1 MKAES
6 VKDNGL
12 PEQHDDAVPAV
23 IIEQPKAEDAAAAKQ
38 KRHRRRVR
46 AFRSFILRLLAL
58 VLVVYILMFHIVGLT
73 LMPNGDMSPRLD
85 AGDLLL
91 FYRVDR
97 KAKAQ
102 DIVVIDK
109 VTGGQQAGG
118 NGTAEN
124 GEGAGSTEPN
134 FFRKALNW
142 LGFKDPN
149 APPTRRHVCRV
160 VACAGDIVDVT
171 EERGL
176 VVNGNAVIES
186 NIFHPTRPYEG
197 KVEYPVKLEEGQYFV
212 MADLRN
218 GGMDSR
224 YFGPVSQDEI
234 EGIVITLLRRN
245 NL

>member
-6 VKDNGL
+6 GDSDQKQDL
-12 PEQHDDAVPAV
+12 QRDDAVPAV
-23 IIEQPKAEDAAAAKQ
+23 IVEQPNAEEAAAAKQ

-46 AFRSFILRLLAL
+46 AFRSFIFRLLAL
-58 VLVVYILMFHIVGLT
+58 VLVVYILVFHIVGLT
-73 LMPNGDMSPRLD
+73 LMPSGDMSPRLD

-109 VTGGQQAGG
+109 VTGEGS
-118 NGTAEN
+118 
-124 GEGAGSTEPN
+124 GETEPG

-149 APPTRRHVCRV
+149 APPTQQYVLRV
-160 VACAGDIVDVT
+160 VACAGDVVDVT
-171 EERGL
+171 EEQGL
-176 VVNGNAVIES
+176 VVNGNAVVEA

-234 EGIVITLLRRN
+234 KGIVITLLRRN

>member
-1 MKAES
+1 MKTKPAEKT
-6 VKDNGL
+6 V
-12 PEQHDDAVPAV
+12 EAV
-23 IIEQPKAEDAAAAKQ
+23 IIEQPKADEQEAARK

-46 AFRSFILRLLAL
+46 AIRSLLLRLFAL
-58 VLVVYILMFHIVGLT
+58 VLVVYILLFHIVGLT
-73 LMPNGDMSPRLD
+73 MMPGGDMSPRLD

-91 FYRVDR
+91 FYRLER
-97 KAKAQ
+97 NIKAQ

-109 VTGGQQAGG
+109 IS
-118 NGTAEN
+118 
-124 GEGAGSTEPN
+124 GEGQVTEDPG

-142 LGFKDPN
+142 IGFRDPN
-149 APPTRRHVCRV
+149 APPTQRYVCRV

-171 EERGL
+171 EAQGL

-186 NIFHPTRPYEG
+186 NIFHQTRPYEG
-197 KVEYPVKLEEGQYFV
+197 KVEYPVKLEAGEYFV

-224 YFGPVSQDEI
+224 FFGPVKLSEI
-234 EGIVITLLRRN
+234 QGVVITLLRRN

>member
-1 MKAES
+1 MKA
-6 VKDNGL
+6 DG
-12 PEQHDDAVPAV
+12 EQDEQKQRLKEEEAVQAV
-23 IIEQPKAEDAAAAKQ
+23 IIETPKPDSESEAAKQ
-38 KRHRRRVR
+38 KRHRRRMR
-46 AFRSFILRLLAL
+46 AFRSFLFRLLAL
-58 VLVVYILMFHIVGLT
+58 LLVVYILVFHIVGLT
-73 LMPNGDMSPRLD
+73 MMPNGDMSPRLD

-109 VTGGQQAGG
+109 KMTSGQ
-118 NGTAEN
+118 
-124 GEGAGSTEPN
+124 GSETTEEPGLI
-134 FFRKALNW
+134 RKALNW
-142 LGFKDPN
+142 IGFKDPN
-149 APPTRRHVCRV
+149 APPTERYVCRV

-171 EERGL
+171 EEQGL
-176 VVNGNAVIES
+176 IVNGNAVIEA

-197 KVEYPVKLEEGQYFV
+197 RVEYPVKLEEGEYFV

>member
-1 MKAES
+1 MKA
-6 VKDNGL
+6 DG
-12 PEQHDDAVPAV
+12 EQDERKQRLKEEEAVQAV
-23 IIEQPKAEDAAAAKQ
+23 IIETPKPDSESEAAKQ
-38 KRHRRRVR
+38 KRHRRRMR
-46 AFRSFILRLLAL
+46 AFRSFLFRLLAL
-58 VLVVYILMFHIVGLT
+58 LLVVYILVFHIVGLT
-73 LMPNGDMSPRLD
+73 MIPNGDMSPRLD

-109 VTGGQQAGG
+109 KMTSGQ
-118 NGTAEN
+118 
-124 GEGAGSTEPN
+124 GSETTEEPGLI
-134 FFRKALNW
+134 RKALNW
-142 LGFKDPN
+142 IGFKDPN
-149 APPTRRHVCRV
+149 APPTERYVCRV

-171 EERGL
+171 EEQGL
-176 VVNGNAVIES
+176 IVNGNAVIEA

-197 KVEYPVKLEEGQYFV
+197 RVEYPVKLEDGEYFV

>member
-1 MKAES
+1 MKKES
-6 VKDNGL
+6 GDSDRKQDQQL
-12 PEQHDDAVPAV
+12 DDAVPAV
-23 IIEQPKAEDAAAAKQ
+23 IIEQPKADDAAAAKQ

-46 AFRSFILRLLAL
+46 AFRSFIFRLLAL
-58 VLVVYILMFHIVGLT
+58 MLVVYILVFHIVGIT

-97 KAKAQ
+97 KAKSQ

-109 VTGGQQAGG
+109 VIGAQQAES
-118 NGTAEN
+118 GTAEA
-124 GEGAGSTEPN
+124 GTGSGSTEPD

-149 APPTRRHVCRV
+149 APPTQRYVCRV
-160 VACAGDIVDVT
+160 VACAGDVVDVT
-171 EERGL
+171 EEQGL
-176 VVNGNAVIES
+176 VVNGNAVVEA

-197 KVEYPVKLEEGQYFV
+197 KVDYPVKLADGQYFV

-234 EGIVITLLRRN
+234 QGIVITLLRRN

>member
-1 MKAES
+1 MKA
-6 VKDNGL
+6 DG
-12 PEQHDDAVPAV
+12 EQDEQKQRLKEEEAVQAV
-23 IIEQPKAEDAAAAKQ
+23 IIETPKPDSESEAAKQ
-38 KRHRRRVR
+38 KRHRRRMR
-46 AFRSFILRLLAL
+46 AFRSFLFRLLAL
-58 VLVVYILMFHIVGLT
+58 LLVVYILVFHIVGLT
-73 LMPNGDMSPRLD
+73 MMPNGDMSPRLD

-109 VTGGQQAGG
+109 KMTSGQEPE
-118 NGTAEN
+118 T
-124 GEGAGSTEPN
+124 TEEPGLI
-134 FFRKALNW
+134 RKALNW
-142 LGFKDPN
+142 IGFKDPN
-149 APPTRRHVCRV
+149 APPTERYVCRV

-171 EERGL
+171 EEQGL
-176 VVNGNAVIES
+176 IVNGNAVIEA

-197 KVEYPVKLEEGQYFV
+197 RVEYPVKLEDGEYFV